1 MNREQLR
8 YENQAIQRRYEEK
21 YFPRVAAT
29 IKKTVNETMRV
40 IERENNIQAGINH
53 LSKQISNT
61 HLTAIVQGMALE
73 VGLRFARKQ
82 WRALQE
88 QRRSTRSKESAGII
102 EINKK
107 IFFVPYSEQ
116 VLNDTKGFGFNDQW
130 VAWIKRYLFDFIV
143 QKITFSVFETTK
155 DTLIRVLSEAISKGW
170 GVSETVKA
178 LDELPLPAT
187 QAARIV
193 RTEITRAANAG
204 AMAAGETF
212 PFEQS
217 KEWISAHDKR
227 TRGQKPDDHASHI
240 GLDGTVIDYEGV
252 FIDPINGDRLRF
264 PGDPLATAASTVNC
278 RCSIAVVAKIGLN
291 GRLIPKKQNVA
302 A

>member
-21 YFPRVAAT
+21 YFPKVAAT
-29 IKKTVNETMRV
+29 IKRTVTETMHV
-40 IERENNIQAGINH
+40 VERSGIQAGINH
-53 LSKQISNT
+53 LEKQISNT
-61 HLTAIVQGMALE
+61 HLTAIVQDMALE

-82 WRALQE
+82 WRIFIE
-88 QRRSTRSKESAGII
+88 QRRNAKSFRLADH
-102 EINKK
+102 
-107 IFFVPYSEQ
+107 YEQ
-116 VLNDTKGFGFNDQW
+116 KGFGFNDQW
-130 VAWIKRYLFDFIV
+130 VSWIKRFLFDFIV

-155 DTLIRVLSEAISKGW
+155 DTLIRVLSEAITNGW

-178 LDELPLPAT
+178 LDELPLPTT